1 MSCSFDCSKYFLENI
16 IIFISLFS
24 FFVFFILTNE
34 KKENYK
40 EYTSVW
46 KVPLNLYIFFI
57 LSFMLFNS
65 LFPKKKIHLITKYCK
80 ILESQKMKSL
90 ILLLLATIFFAS
102 NNLPQL
108 LQGIFFFLSG
118 LFLIIIEYIFD
129 CSILKN
135 EKKKIVL
142 NQNNSMNVS
151 INEEKNN
158 KEKNNVVNS
167 NINHKDNPYNIPEDF

>member
-90 ILLLLATIFFAS
+90 ILLLLATIFFAT

-118 LFLIIIEYIFD
+118 LSLIIIEYIFD

-135 EKKKIVL
+135 EKKIVL
-142 NQNNSMNVS
+142 NQNNSMNES

>member
-1 MSCSFDCSKYFLENI
+1 
-16 IIFISLFS
+16 
-24 FFVFFILTNE
+24 
-34 KKENYK
+34 
-40 EYTSVW
+40 
-46 KVPLNLYIFFI
+46 
-57 LSFMLFNS
+57 
-65 LFPKKKIHLITKYCK
+65 
-80 ILESQKMKSL
+80 MKSI

-108 LQGIFFFLSG
+108 LQGILFFLSG
-118 LFLIIIEYIFD
+118 LSLIIIEYIFD

-142 NQNNSMNVS
+142 NQNNSVNIS

-167 NINHKDNPYNIPEDF
+167 NTNDKDNPYNIPEDF